1 MTQSNDDRITA
12 AAGTD
17 AARAHLKAFTA
28 RIERLEEDR
37 ANLGEDMK
45 QVYLEVK
52 AMGFD
57 PKIMRR
63 IIALRKID
71 RAERQEAEALL
82 ELYLGMVEG

>member
-1 MTQSNDDRITA
+1 
-12 AAGTD
+12 
-17 AARAHLKAFTA
+17 
-28 RIERLEEDR
+28 
-37 ANLGEDMK
+37 MK